1 MAAGGSC
8 SLNCTD
14 GSKVPSVVGAVECGV
29 DGEWS
34 IKQLPLKCI
43 ATCSEDVIIKGTKM
57 LKDGNNSTT
66 AEDLAM
72 GKDEILAKHCTP
84 LRVED
89 RKLFEEG
96 NLCSNN
102 MRNYSK
108 TPQTWSV
115 HFPASLLTTVVR

>member
-14 GSKVPSVVGAVECGV
+14 GSKVPSYVGAVECGV

-34 IKQLPLKCI
+34 TKQLPLKCI

-57 LKDGNNSTT
+57 LKDANNSTN
-66 AEDLAM
+66 EDLVM
-72 GKDEILAKHCTP
+72 GKDKILAKHCTP

-96 NLCSNN
+96 NLCNS
-102 MRNYSK
+102 
-108 TPQTWSV
+108 TASV
-115 HFPASLLTTVVR
+115 TSLKFPRHGVHIFRQAC

>member
-14 GSKVPSVVGAVECGV
+14 GSKVPSYVGAVECGV

-96 NLCSNN
+96 NLCN
-102 MRNYSK
+102 
-108 TPQTWSV
+108 
-115 HFPASLLTTVVR
+115 LTTNIITLKFPRHGVHIFRQAC

>member
-14 GSKVPSVVGAVECGV
+14 RSKVPSYVGAVECGV

-34 IKQLPLKCI
+34 ISQLPLKCI
-43 ATCSEDVIIKGTKM
+43 ATCSEDVIILGTKM
-57 LKDGNNSTT
+57 LNPTT
-66 AEDLAM
+66 EEDLAM
-72 GKDEILAKHCTP
+72 GKDEILARHCTP

-96 NLCSNN
+96 NLCNS
-102 MRNYSK
+102 
-108 TPQTWSV
+108 TASV
-115 HFPASLLTTVVR
+115 TSLKFLRHGVHIFRQAC

>member
-1 MAAGGSC
+1 M
-8 SLNCTD
+8 
-14 GSKVPSVVGAVECGV
+14 PSYVGAVECGV

-34 IKQLPLKCI
+34 ISQLPLKCI

-57 LKDGNNSTT
+57 LKDANNLT
-66 AEDLAM
+66 EENLVM

-96 NLCSNN
+96 NLCD
-102 MRNYSK
+102 
-108 TPQTWSV
+108 
-115 HFPASLLTTVVR
+115 FTTCVSYLKLPSRVFRKKQSSFL

>member
-14 GSKVPSVVGAVECGV
+14 GSKVPSYVGAVECGV

-34 IKQLPLKCI
+34 ISQLPLKCI

-96 NLCSNN
+96 NLCN
-102 MRNYSK
+102 
-108 TPQTWSV
+108 
-115 HFPASLLTTVVR
+115 